1 MIRKLTDPLRDGMV
15 DEVEEEV
22 NVGAPEDT
30 VKDKRQIRYGPA
42 FEAVPAA
49 GAHPRAFRHPLQKRR
64 YEVGDPID
72 FGSGC
77 FPFCRVQWRRRNGR
91 QMMVEWSQP
100 ELREADVGVAVT
112 AIPTS
117 TSTDASTTQTTTA
130 ASTTATSTD
139 ASMTQMPPTTT
150 LASTTTA
157 TTTTTSTST
166 LLEQL
171 VQIVLASSENTS
183 SAATQLIQQLQ
194 QQVSP
199 TTEATATTEKP
210 NDNGSILEQLV
221 QVVLTSPDNTASA
234 VTQLIQQLQQ
244 QFAPTTEATLTT
256 EKPNNSGTILEQLV
270 QVVLTSPE
278 NTASA
283 VTQLIQQLQQQ
294 FAPTNPAPSTATEAT
309 STTDKPNNVGAII
322 ESIASL
328 GLGVENVRIISNRA
342 ASSIRRVQRKCFS
355 DIAWRNA
362 SILAIFPF
370 DKTSIEYISA
380 QGPGN
385 IYSKTFKQPP

>member
-49 GAHPRAFRHPLQKRR
+49 GAHPRAFRYPLQKRR

-244 QFAPTTEATLTT
+244 QFAPT
-256 EKPNNSGTILEQLV
+256 
-270 QVVLTSPE
+270 
-278 NTASA
+278 
-283 VTQLIQQLQQQ
+283 
-294 FAPTNPAPSTATEAT
+294 NPAPSTATEAT

-342 ASSIRRVQRKCFS
+342 ALSIRRVQRKCFS